1 MSKHR
6 QRVEKLEQNATELR
20 IIFVAPTKTEQQA
33 LGYIRLFT
41 DHRAVP
47 EEHCSFIGARRMERS
62 SRGARRWL
70 PPHP

>member
-47 EEHCSFIGARRMERS
+47 
-62 SRGARRWL
+62 
-70 PPHP
+70 